1 MADLE
6 KNVSLNE
13 DETLGDLS
21 GEDTKC
27 ALTSNENEDTPKTFK
42 DLVG

>member
-6 KNVSLNE
+6 GNVSLNE
-13 DETLGDLS
+13 DEEVGDS
-21 GEDTKC
+21 SDEHTKC
-27 ALTSNENEDTPKTFK
+27 MFEADQDDDTPKTFK